1 MPTRLLC
8 PQDSP
13 GKNTG
18 VSCHVPLPGDSVG
31 NLFPINQ
38 AVVPKQ
44 HTRSTPPASP
54 LLGKPPPALPDKF
67 ILASHSSHGGWVSS
81 AKAYTRQTALTVIS
95 YFPRHTRALEGGT
108 DGHPPFLPLTP
119 SCSIFSSAVQ
129 VASGQRPVLVLL

>member
-1 MPTRLLC
+1 MDCAHQAPL
-8 PQDSP
+8 S
-13 GKNTG
+13 TG
-18 VSCHVPLPGDSVG
+18 FSRQEYWSELPRPPPRGFCGESG
-31 NLFPINQ
+31 Q

-119 SCSIFSSAVQ
+119 SCSIFSSAAQ
-129 VASGQRPVLVLL
+129 VTSGQRHVLALL